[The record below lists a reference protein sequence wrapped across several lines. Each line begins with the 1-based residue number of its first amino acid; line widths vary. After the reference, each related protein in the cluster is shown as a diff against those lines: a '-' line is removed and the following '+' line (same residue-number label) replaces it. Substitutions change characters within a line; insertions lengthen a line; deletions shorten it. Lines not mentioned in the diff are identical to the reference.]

1 MSKKNIGSGIAS
13 GSILKISE
21 TFTIRKIDPKIIA
34 TKFFKGDYNNRTL
47 PENKIRTTT
56 ALVKIGRE
64 IGADKNS
71 EIYSYK
77 DRNNNNQIIYT
88 TNHALYKYVSDT
100 SVRDS
105 PILKCKYCKRGNMKR
120 PIGLPIS
127 MTIDKTNP
135 EQVCFHVVDAFCD
148 FGCAFTHLKRRTGES
163 RSYRG
168 PLYSNAEQL
177 LHCLYYRVYPDRIG
191 KTIKDKP
198 DWDLLRENGGPLT
211 NEEFDA
217 EGSEY
222 VPIPSMLLLPSKKQY
237 LKLNI

>member
-1 MSKKNIGSGIAS
+1 MSKKNIGVNSTA
-13 GSILKISE
+13 ILKISE
-21 TFTIRKIDPKIIA
+21 TFTIRKIDPKNIA
-34 TKFFKGDYNNRTL
+34 SKFFRGDYNNRSL
-47 PENKIRTTT
+47 PENKIRST
-56 ALVKIGRE
+56 ATLVKIGRE
-64 IGADKNS
+64 IGSDKNS
-71 EIYSYK
+71 EIYNYK
-77 DRNNNNQIIYT
+77 DKNNNNQIIYT
-88 TNHALYKYVSDT
+88 TNHSLYKYAMET
-100 SVRDS
+100 NTKDS

-127 MTIDKTNP
+127 MTIDKKDP
-135 EQVCFHVVDAFCD
+135 SLVYFHVIDSFCD

-163 RSYRG
+163 RMYRG

-198 DWDLLRENGGPLT
+198 DWDLLRENGGPLS

-222 VPIPSMLLLPSKKQY
+222 VPIPSILLLPSKNQY
-237 LKLNI
+237 MKLVN